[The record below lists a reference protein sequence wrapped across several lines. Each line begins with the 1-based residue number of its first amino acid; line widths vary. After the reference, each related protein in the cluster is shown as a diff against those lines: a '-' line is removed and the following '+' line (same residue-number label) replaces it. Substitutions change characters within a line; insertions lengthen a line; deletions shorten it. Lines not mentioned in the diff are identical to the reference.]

1 VAPALAGCAGCANG
15 STATSINI
23 FHYAGTGHLKAAEAD
38 TKRMIELGV
47 EYFQID
53 SPYDVWL
60 R

>member
-1 VAPALAGCAGCANG
+1 MAVVP
-15 STATSINI
+15 SINI
-23 FHYAGTGHLKAAEAD
+23 FHYADTDHMKAAESD
-38 TKRMIELGV
+38 TRRMLGLGV